1 MRQSLHIAMT
11 VAGAVLAV
19 ALGQGLPFIFSDRL
33 PQVAGEDVLALVLG
47 DARLVF
53 SNAMINKADEY
64 FHGGVR
70 DVVCEYGLKNG
81 TEEHDHNHD
90 EQAKGTDRVSGGA
103 DLWSRLNGRVHVQ
116 EDRHTEGDESRELLP
131 WLWAACRSAPQNIQA
146 YETSAYVLGGM
157 MKRTDEAARLLEEGI
172 RKNPANASLE
182 FSLGK
187 LFWHQLHDAA
197 RAEHAFFAAREKC
210 RPAAGPEG
218 DEDRFLKGHILFYL
232 GFLAKRR
239 GDLEHARTYLAE
251 AEALDPN
258 HVGVRDLRKLLN
270 GK

>member
-11 VAGAVLAV
+11 VSSAVLAV
-19 ALGQGLPFIFSDRL
+19 ALGQGLPLVFSDRL

-47 DARLVF
+47 DARLIF
-53 SNAMINKADEY
+53 SNAMLGKAEEY
-64 FHGGVR
+64 LHGGVR
-70 DVVCEYGLKNG
+70 GVVCEHGLEG
-81 TEEHDHNHD
+81 ESEQHEHSPDDHD
-90 EQAKGTDRVSGGA
+90 EGAAHVGGGT

-116 EDRHTEGDESRELLP
+116 EHRHPKGEESRELLP

-146 YETSAYVLGGM
+146 YENAAYVLGNL
-157 MKRTDEAARLLEEGI
+157 MKRPNEAARLLEEGI

-182 FSLGK
+182 FWLGK
-187 LFWHQLHDAA
+187 VALHKLHDSS
-197 RAEHAFFAAREKC
+197 RAERAMVAAREKC

-218 DEDRFLKGHILFYL
+218 EEDRFLKGHILFYL
-232 GFLAKRR
+232 GFIAKER
-239 GDLEHARTYLAE
+239 GDLERVRAYLAE
-251 AEALDPN
+251 AEALDPS